1 MEGENSKKSQSRVFT
16 ANRFINQLQHAVTRR
31 LVFQIALGMML
42 FVLAFFSMT
51 YVSNREKAEK
61 NLEMLRTFYL
71 KLYEQSMDFL
81 NDEDVLQAYL
91 ERWKDP
97 ESTDF
102 EYLFNRFN
110 TKSVIENKVI
120 LIDADGALIDTT
132 FAENELSDYL
142 SEYNRAVCYNVKNMQ
157 TKEVYVTVFSDT
169 GRYSDYLFIRPVYEG
184 ETLRGFI
191 SMFLIGSEWNFYLS
205 DKNYDGVIIDDRCN
219 VIYRSKAGFANQSG
233 KFYPKSG
240 KIGYYNEER
249 YWVEREYLPEYRVTI
264 YSLVYY
270 PTDNTLLIG
279 MCLILLLGLL
289 WYSLARWMSRTMA
302 EYNATQLS
310 HLVREIRKI
319 QDGDHEHRIHMNT
332 NDEYDEVAHRINRML
347 DSVRELNDRN
357 SELIVLNATL
367 ERGQLEAQMNPH
379 FLYNTLEIIRNL
391 VMFDGE
397 KAEELIERLVHILR
411 YSVSNSRRDLRL
423 EEDLEYIQDYLYI
436 QEVRFGDRFSC
447 ELNFDPEA
455 LACIV
460 PKLLLQP
467 VIENSIKYGFRV
479 RKEIH
484 VWIEGCVEEN
494 ILTIRAKDDGPGM
507 DQEKLDQ
514 LSASLQDVTHTADN
528 LGLHNIARRICLQY
542 GERSGMKIQN
552 RQGGGFEVEILIDQ
566 TGNRIG

>member
-1 MEGENSKKSQSRVFT
+1 MEGENGKKSQSRVFT
-16 ANRFINQLQHAVTRR
+16 ANRFINQLQKAVTRR
-31 LVFQIALGMML
+31 LVFQIVLGMIL
-42 FVLAFFSMT
+42 FVLAFFFMT

-71 KLYEQSMDFL
+71 KLCDQSMEFL
-81 NDEDVLQAYL
+81 NDDEVLQAYL

-120 LIDADGALIDTT
+120 LIDADGNLIDTT

-142 SEYNRAVCYNVKNMQ
+142 SEYNRAVCYKVKNMQ
-157 TKEVYVTVFSDT
+157 KKEVYVTVFSDT

-233 KFYPKSG
+233 KFYPQAG
-240 KIGYYNEER
+240 KIGYYNQER

-270 PTDNTLLIG
+270 PTDNTLFIG
-279 MCLILLLGLL
+279 MCLIFLLGML

-310 HLVREIRKI
+310 YLVREIRKI
-319 QDGDHEHRIHMNT
+319 QDGDYEHRIHMNT

-347 DSVRELNDRN
+347 DSVRDLNHRN

-411 YSVSNSRRDLRL
+411 YSVSNSKKDLRL

-447 ELNFDPEA
+447 ELNFDQEA

-484 VWIEGCVEEN
+484 IRIEGKVREKV
-494 ILTIRAKDDGPGM
+494 LTIRAEDDGPGM

-514 LSASLQDVTHTADN
+514 LSASLQDMTHTTDH

-542 GERSGMKIQN
+542 GKRSGMKIQN

-566 TGNRIG
+566 T

>member
-1 MEGENSKKSQSRVFT
+1 MEGENDKKSQSRVFT
-16 ANRFINQLQHAVTRR
+16 ANRFINQLQKAVTRR

-71 KLYEQSMDFL
+71 KLYDQSMEFL
-81 NDEDVLQAYL
+81 NNEKVLQAYL
-91 ERWKDP
+91 KRWKDP

-120 LIDADGALIDTT
+120 LIDADGNLIDTT

-233 KFYPKSG
+233 KFYPQFG
-240 KIGYYNEER
+240 KIGYYNQER

-270 PTDNTLLIG
+270 PTDNTFFIG
-279 MCLILLLGLL
+279 ICLILLLGAL

-319 QDGDHEHRIHMNT
+319 QDGDYEHRIHMNT

-347 DSVRELNDRN
+347 DSVRDLNHRN

-411 YSVSNSRRDLRL
+411 YSVSSSKRDLRL

-436 QEVRFGDRFSC
+436 QEVRFGDRFVC
-447 ELNFDPEA
+447 ELNFDQEA

-479 RKEIH
+479 KKEIH
-484 VWIEGCVEEN
+484 IRIEGKVN
-494 ILTIRAKDDGPGM
+494 DHILTICAEDDGPGM
-507 DQEKLDQ
+507 DPEKLDQ
-514 LSASLQDVTHTADN
+514 LSASLQDMTHTTDH

-542 GERSGMKIQN
+542 GKRSEMKIRN

-566 TGNRIG
+566 T